1 MTNPAKD
8 KRKDPS
14 SESFITDRE
23 AKAQK
28 IDFSEKSSKL
38 IVDTATPPIHQLDDT
53 MNDIVL
59 DADIVERLP
68 AYKFTINQHVASQFQ
83 NPVALKAEIIRAK
96 PVLNFKLIKF
106 IDIKNNL
113 ITIVT
118 DDKTTH
124 EQLSSTWTP
133 CSFING
139 IRHKPPNQKK
149 TYKIVIK
156 GVHTDIDL
164 DSVAEELKTQGIFNP
179 ERILRRSDKTPTTI
193 VKATTNDFKSYELA
207 IKNKIIISSVRHKCE
222 PAQTIIQ
229 CYNCQK
235 VGHTHWKC
243 TNTVACNKCGN
254 SHRQRDCSSE
264 KVQCANCG
272 KEHFASARTCLYL
285 KTESNKVINNNL
297 SPVNNINVANKTFN
311 TFQNQN
317 SSNGSYAHVVR
328 GESIC
333 QVEITKMI
341 DTKLTKLLSS
351 IVSVITNTFKE
362 LENHTPSA
370 NAPLTNQQSDSSVKS
385 NSSRKSNV
393 SKNIIPVTTSKT
405 ASAKTSSNELLL
417 KILNGIQAEF
427 NNEIEILN
435 NA

>member
-1 MTNPAKD
+1 M
-8 KRKDPS
+8 
-14 SESFITDRE
+14 
-23 AKAQK
+23 
-28 IDFSEKSSKL
+28 
-38 IVDTATPPIHQLDDT
+38 
-53 MNDIVL
+53 
-59 DADIVERLP
+59 
-68 AYKFTINQHVASQFQ
+68 
-83 NPVALKAEIIRAK
+83 
-96 PVLNFKLIKF
+96 
-106 IDIKNNL
+106 
-113 ITIVT
+113 
-118 DDKTTH
+118 
-124 EQLSSTWTP
+124 
-133 CSFING
+133 
-139 IRHKPPNQKK
+139 
-149 TYKIVIK
+149 
-156 GVHTDIDL
+156 
-164 DSVAEELKTQGIFNP
+164 
-179 ERILRRSDKTPTTI
+179 
-193 VKATTNDFKSYELA
+193 
-207 IKNKIIISSVRHKCE
+207 
-222 PAQTIIQ
+222 
-229 CYNCQK
+229 
-235 VGHTHWKC
+235 
-243 TNTVACNKCGN
+243 
-254 SHRQRDCSSE
+254 
-264 KVQCANCG
+264 
-272 KEHFASARTCLYL
+272 YL

-393 SKNIIPVTTSKT
+393 SKNNIPVTTSKT